1 MRGEQFTDLTNWFL
15 PDLLEDDDEQGE
27 LVDEKAYEDDRDGG
41 DGDYDGGTHSGDGED
56 GEYDG
61 GTHSG
66 DGGENGENRDWG
78 DDGDRKDD
86 EWGEDGEWGEDD
98 EGSGDVYARRRA
110 LLRLRCREYG
120 ARLPNISLRQYNGR
134 LRYETVHGFLYC
146 ENYKVGSTAWAQ
158 QVLGMNSVDI
168 TPG

>member
-1 MRGEQFTDLTNWFL
+1 M
-15 PDLLEDDDEQGE
+15 
-27 LVDEKAYEDDRDGG
+27 
-41 DGDYDGGTHSGDGED
+41 
-56 GEYDG
+56 
-61 GTHSG
+61 
-66 DGGENGENRDWG
+66 
-78 DDGDRKDD
+78 
-86 EWGEDGEWGEDD
+86 
-98 EGSGDVYARRRA
+98 
-110 LLRLRCREYG
+110 LRLRCREYG

>member
-27 LVDEKAYEDDRDGG
+27 LVDEKAYEDGG
-41 DGDYDGGTHSGDGED
+41 E

-66 DGGENGENRDWG
+66 DGGENGESRDWG